1 MLVSPSALLHPGD
14 KRVSH
19 LKKRIRQPG
28 THTMSNRFAE
38 PPKPP
43 ESPDEFH
50 DMEKVVVTK
59 SGSSCISCIS
69 PWPYVPGLTF
79 PLICGAT
86 RVNYKCQLTFM

>member
-69 PWPYVPGLTF
+69 PWPYMFLV
-79 PLICGAT
+79 
-86 RVNYKCQLTFM
+86 